1 MKFLAKAAIAAAMF
15 MAAGPALAADPM
27 ATAYGNTVVITYG
40 DGTTV
45 KLFIDEGGSYT
56 GESPMGASAGTWA
69 ISGSQT
75 CFTQQSP
82 EATPPSCS
90 PTVNKNVG
98 DTWQGTGQGGAPVTV
113 TIQAGR

>member
-1 MKFLAKAAIAAAMF
+1 MLAREASLENEENGRKQQMKFLAKAAIAAAMF

-56 GESPMGASAGTWA
+56 GESPMGAS
-69 ISGSQT
+69 
-75 CFTQQSP
+75 
-82 EATPPSCS
+82 
-90 PTVNKNVG
+90 
-98 DTWQGTGQGGAPVTV
+98 
-113 TIQAGR
+113 